1 MIKLNTNKILVPI
14 DFSATSILA
23 LHHAC
28 FLAKLTKGEV
38 VLTHIIQ
45 KNHEAYN
52 ILQTEIN
59 MDIDLTDVE
68 ANTQNR
74 LEELAKELHK
84 EYGIIVHALISTG
97 NISIEIVKI
106 CNNQKCGLIVMGTQG
121 YSAIEMVFIG
131 SNTLKVLGASKV
143 PIMSVRTITNKTGY
157 RNIVIPIDSSLHSR
171 QKVNLAI
178 ELCRDFGAHL
188 NILGMTDET
197 DSNFE
202 MKLGVIFK
210 QIKELAEKRNV
221 GVSCQLETNISNRAK
236 ATLAYTEKVK
246 GDMIIIMSD
255 QDVEY
260 TGIFL
265 GQYEQ
270 QIVNFS
276 TVPVLTVIPNEDS
289 DLTYGT
295 PGVAGW

>member
-1 MIKLNTNKILVPI
+1 
-14 DFSATSILA
+14 
-23 LHHAC
+23 
-28 FLAKLTKGEV
+28 
-38 VLTHIIQ
+38 
-45 KNHEAYN
+45 
-52 ILQTEIN
+52 
-59 MDIDLTDVE
+59 MDIDLKDVE

>member
-59 MDIDLTDVE
+59 MDIDLKDVE

-143 PIMSVRTITNKTGY
+143 PIMSVRTIANKTGY